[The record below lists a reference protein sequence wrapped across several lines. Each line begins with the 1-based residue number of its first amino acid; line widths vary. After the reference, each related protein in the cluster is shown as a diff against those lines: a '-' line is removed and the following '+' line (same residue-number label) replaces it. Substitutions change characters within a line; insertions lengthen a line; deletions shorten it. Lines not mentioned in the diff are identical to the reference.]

1 MAKQA
6 GCLSKAAAEGFEVL
20 RLLRPSKAAGEVLK
34 VLRGPQNVPRGSFE
48 AQ

>member
-6 GCLSKAAAEGFEVL
+6 GTPSKAAAEGFEVIRPSKVAAEVL
-20 RLLRPSKAAGEVLK
+20 RLLRVPKTCHVAA
-34 VLRGPQNVPRGSFE
+34 SE